1 MILRCM
7 VVSCA
12 PELADGQAH
21 VHKTLWR
28 IRHMHI
34 YQRKAGRV
42 NITAVQVDPFLS
54 LDCHSQPA
62 QRQVVF

>member
-1 MILRCM
+1 M

-42 NITAVQVDPFLS
+42 KITEAQVNPFLS
-54 LDCHSQPA
+54 LDGPSQYA
-62 QRQVVF
+62 QQQVVF